1 MIKTKQHK
9 SLFILMTVVVI
20 LFPILLFQK
29 DILNKER
36 QHKGETSFNTKTECT
51 ETKSYY
57 WKFWRNIVS
66 DYYEGLLFVD
76 VISADRYMY
85 GYKIDIIALHNKIV
99 RLELSAVDPT
109 PFHDLYCNYHQRK
122 QLSFCNKKLYWLL
135 KQEFNHEFYAPLNES
150 ELFNDR
156 IVYGDNCGLA
166 PIDPPERIKIDR
178 FVHKQSRDS
187 LLKWLQ
193 STNTEK
199 QMYAVDGLLQLKQKG
214 IALNSLELKLIQKIL
229 SKKGTIYTCF
239 GCIYNSDKIERIKE
253 SFKNID

>member
-1 MIKTKQHK
+1 MAKLKRPE
-9 SLFILMTVVVI
+9 LLLILLTSIVI
-20 LFPILLFQK
+20 LISILLSKKNVNIEQQHYGESRFK
-29 DILNKER
+29 ATSENVETNK
-36 QHKGETSFNTKTECT
+36 
-51 ETKSYY
+51 YY

-66 DYYEGLLFVD
+66 DFNEGVLFID
-76 VISADRYMY
+76 EITADKRIY
-85 GYKIDIIALHNKIV
+85 GYRIDIITLHNKVV
-99 RLELSAVDPT
+99 RFELSTVDPAQ
-109 PFHDLYCNYHQRK
+109 FHDLDCNYHQRK

-135 KQEFNHEFYAPLNES
+135 QQRFNHEFFAPFNES
-150 ELFNDR
+150 ELFNDC

-178 FVHKQSRDS
+178 FVQKQSRDS
-187 LLKWLQ
+187 LLKWIQ

-199 QMYAVDGLLQLKQKG
+199 QMYAVDGLLQLEQKG
-214 IALNSLELKLIQKIL
+214 IALNSLELKLIQKVL